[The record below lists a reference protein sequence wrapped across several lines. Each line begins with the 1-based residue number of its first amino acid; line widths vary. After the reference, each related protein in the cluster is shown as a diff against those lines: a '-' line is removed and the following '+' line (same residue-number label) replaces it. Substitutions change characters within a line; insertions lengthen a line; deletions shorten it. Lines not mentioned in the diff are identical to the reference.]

1 MAETTRLPIRLRAAL
16 TSPSPGLLLRR
27 VHAGARDGGDT
38 LAGMNRATSAGD
50 EPVIAIDAVRFGWP
64 RQPLLIDIAAL
75 AVARGERVFL
85 EGPSGSG
92 KSTLLGLLGGVL
104 VPQSGRL
111 RVLGHDL
118 AAMRASARDR
128 FRADHIG
135 FIFQQFNLVPY
146 LGLVENVTL
155 GCRFSRTRRDRIGS
169 REAIAAEARR
179 LLRALDLDVARLGA
193 RPVTELSVGQQQ
205 RVAAA
210 RALIGAPELVIA
222 DEPTS
227 ALDANTRAAFI
238 KLLFA
243 ECARSGSALVFVSHD
258 PALAP
263 LFPRSLQLA
272 AINRAAASRVE
283 TQAA

>member
-1 MAETTRLPIRLRAAL
+1 MPPDPVVLIEQLRFA
-16 TSPSPGLLLRR
+16 
-27 VHAGARDGGDT
+27 
-38 LAGMNRATSAGD
+38 
-50 EPVIAIDAVRFGWP
+50 WP
-64 RQPLLIDIAAL
+64 RQPLLLDIAQLRIGA
-75 AVARGERVFL
+75 GERVFL
-85 EGPSGSG
+85 EGASGSG

-111 RVLGHDL
+111 DVLGQPLPAL
-118 AAMRASARDR
+118 AASARDR
-128 FRADHIG
+128 FRADHVG
-135 FIFQQFNLVPY
+135 FLFQQFNLVPY

-155 GCRFSRTRRDRIGS
+155 GCRFSKRRR
-169 REAIAAEARR
+169 
-179 LLRALDLDVARLGA
+179 ARLGDAHAIVAEAERLLVALGLNVTALRA

-227 ALDANTRAAFI
+227 ALDARARAAFVE
-238 KLLFA
+238 LLFA
-243 ECARSGSALVFVSHD
+243 ECARAGSALVFVSHD

-272 AINRAAASRVE
+272 RINRAAAVDE
-283 TQAA
+283 AP